1 MIVRAIIWDSL
12 KNLSANLLRSGLTML
27 GVIIGVASVIAMIA
41 IVEGGQV
48 WLVKSIERLGTN
60 LLFVW
65 KKSLTVEEQR
75 KFAGRSTGL
84 RYGDALAVR
93 KRFPEITPLPII
105 ELDQQLKAGDRDF
118 SGEVT
123 GTWPEYQDVR
133 NFRPGEGR
141 FLIQADIEEWN
152 CSKIELG
159 TIRPSFPA
167 GNNNAWPLPEPWS
180 ISQPSCWLTNRP
192 EISIAAP
199 VGKFCRCLSNSTR
212 KARPLS

>member
-75 KFAGRSTGL
+75 FFPHKQEL
-84 RYGDALAVR
+84 RIC
-93 KRFPEITPLPII
+93 P
-105 ELDQQLKAGDRDF
+105 RD
-118 SGEVT
+118 
-123 GTWPEYQDVR
+123 
-133 NFRPGEGR
+133 
-141 FLIQADIEEWN
+141 
-152 CSKIELG
+152 
-159 TIRPSFPA
+159 
-167 GNNNAWPLPEPWS
+167 
-180 ISQPSCWLTNRP
+180 
-192 EISIAAP
+192 
-199 VGKFCRCLSNSTR
+199 
-212 KARPLS
+212 